1 MTQRQYSLIDNC
13 LMQFDRSLRTLI
25 GRPESLRP
33 NPAAEL
39 AEAELTPPQRRHIAG
54 LMRINHA
61 GEVSAQALYQA
72 QALTARSDTTRKA
85 MQQAALE
92 ENDHLAWCEDRI
104 KELGSHT
111 SYLNS
116 FWYLGSFMIGLLA
129 GLAGDGV
136 NLGFVAETE
145 RQVVNHLD
153 SHLQKIP
160 AQDAKTQAIL
170 TQMRSDEAY
179 HATVAMTEGAIDL
192 PAPIKIM
199 MGFMSKIM
207 TGTAYYI

>member
-13 LMQFDRSLRTLI
+13 LIQFDRSLRTLT
-25 GRPESLRP
+25 GSPEAQRP
-33 NPAAEL
+33 NPAAQL
-39 AEAELTPPQRRHIAG
+39 PEAELSSAERRHAAA
-54 LMRINHA
+54 LMRVNHA

-72 QALTARSDTTRKA
+72 QALTARSQSTRKA
-85 MQQAALE
+85 MQQAAME
-92 ENDHLAWCEDRI
+92 ENDHLAWCESRI
-104 KELGSHT
+104 KELDSHT

-116 FWYLGSFMIGLLA
+116 FWYLGSFAIGLLA
-129 GLAGDGV
+129 GLAGDAV

-153 SHLQKIP
+153 KHLQQIP

-179 HATVAMTEGAIDL
+179 HATVAMTEGAIEL
-192 PAPIKIM
+192 PDPIKIM
-199 MGFMSKIM
+199 MGFMSKLM
-207 TGTAYYI
+207 TMTAYYI